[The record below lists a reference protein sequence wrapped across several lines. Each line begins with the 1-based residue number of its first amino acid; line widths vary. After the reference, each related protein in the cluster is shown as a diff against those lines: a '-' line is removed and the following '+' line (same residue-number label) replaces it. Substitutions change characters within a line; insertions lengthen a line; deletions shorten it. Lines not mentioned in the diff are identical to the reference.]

1 LATDVGSFEL
11 VGLWGRDVDDRDMFR
26 DVGLVLAVV
35 GGGGGAGP
43 FLRLRGD
50 ILSLIVECVDGD
62 LWFTFDSISALV
74 VII

>member
-1 LATDVGSFEL
+1 LATDVGLLEL
-11 VGLWGRDVDDRDMFR
+11 VGLWGRDVDDRDGFR
-26 DVGLVLAVV
+26 DVGLVLAV

-43 FLRLRGD
+43 FLLLRGD
-50 ILSLIVECVDGD
+50 IQSLTVECVDED